1 MSAFEGKADIAVRLL
16 LIRKR
21 TNSRRLDLSLCAK
34 SGHPHCSKRF
44 CYSIT
49 SSAPNRNLRD
59 RQAER
64 LAMVGFGPF
73 LPAP

>member
-1 MSAFEGKADIAVRLL
+1 VRDFDPAYVRFTPESGQIADASLGP
-16 LIRKR
+16 
-21 TNSRRLDLSLCAK
+21 LCAK
-34 SGHPHCSKRF
+34 SGHSHRSKRF

-64 LAMVGFGPF
+64 LAVVRFGPF